1 MSDHYSDSPMK
12 PRNKQER
19 QVAALSASL
28 PDVTPKQRQWAIDTC
43 FEKVGYAAKGEVWC
57 SQCGMVH
64 EKISSELGITLVGDE
79 TICPHC
85 GTKLKLKNSNK
96 CKILER
102 CYFTV
107 LTTCQRVQVCRHFI
121 IENGRGRQT
130 ATSTLTMHL
139 NTASMR
145 LYRTGSLKTGQ
156 NASWHALV
164 CKTLT
169 TTTNGTLNEL

>member
-1 MSDHYSDSPMK
+1 MSDHYSDSCMK

-28 PDVTPKQRQWAIDTC
+28 PDVTPKQRQWAINAC
-43 FEKVGYAAKGEVWC
+43 FDKIGYVTKKDLWC
-57 SQCGMVH
+57 SQCGTVH
-64 EKISSELGITLVGDE
+64 DMTSGEFSNATDNGELA
-79 TICPHC
+79 CPHC

-102 CYFTV
+102 CYFTI
-107 LTTCQRVQVCRHFI
+107 LTTCQGFRCAGISSSR
-121 IENGRGRQT
+121 NRRGKQT